1 MKYLEKNNF
10 EEEIKNGLWLV
21 DFFTTWCGP
30 CQMMN
35 PILENLDVNILK
47 VDVDKFNELSNKFG
61 IMSVPT
67 LIFFK
72 DGEKKEQLIGFQD
85 EETLCEIIDNLS

>member
-10 EEEIKNGLWLV
+10 DDEIKEGLWLV

-35 PILENLDVNILK
+35 PILENLDVNVLK
-47 VDVDKFNELSNKFG
+47 VDVDKFGDLSNKYG

-72 DGEKKEQLIGFQD
+72 DGKKIEQLIGFQD
-85 EETLCEIIDNLS
+85 EETMEEIIDNLK